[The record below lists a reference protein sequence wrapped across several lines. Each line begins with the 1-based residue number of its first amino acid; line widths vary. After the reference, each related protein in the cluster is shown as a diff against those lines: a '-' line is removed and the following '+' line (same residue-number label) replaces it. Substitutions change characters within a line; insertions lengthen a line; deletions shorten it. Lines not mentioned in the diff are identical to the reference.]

1 MEPRATNAWHEQ
13 PIQIPVASM
22 QRQIQLIRQLLEA
35 SQYAVD
41 PATVADAIVARAIV
55 RRRAMGTRVRNDT
68 RAPQVRSFRPSRQA
82 RSFRPCTDI
91 SAEDG
96 LLAIAPWRRR

>member
-1 MEPRATNAWHEQ
+1 
-13 PIQIPVASM
+13 M
-22 QRQIQLIRQLLEA
+22 QRQIQLLRQLVED

-41 PATVADAIVARAIV
+41 PATVADAILARTMA
-55 RRRAMGTRVRNDT
+55 RRAVMGTTFRNDV
-68 RAPQVRSFRPSRQA
+68 RSERPQVRSFRPSRQA

-91 SAEDG
+91 SAEEG